1 MAALRD
7 ALRPLPASPA
17 LLGDRFA
24 AGATSRYALR
34 PPPADPW
41 TVSIAAMATLR
52 YALRLL
58 PADLYYYNYIAQ
70 PWDRD
75 KRIRRCLTA
84 SDDTLALPRA
94 CSPITST

>member
-1 MAALRD
+1 
-7 ALRPLPASPA
+7 
-17 LLGDRFA
+17 
-24 AGATSRYALR
+24 
-34 PPPADPW
+34 
-41 TVSIAAMATLR
+41 MATLR